1 MTADHISEQQ
11 RRRTVVPY
19 FTMLFVDP
27 TARKTV
33 VIRASTELGRTKCPL
48 KDRPTGTIPISL
60 MRSSRVYPNRVNP
73 IWVRSAKVSACQI
86 VL

>member
-48 KDRPTGTIPISL
+48 KDRLAGTRMAL
-60 MRSSRVYPNRVNP
+60 LERSG
-73 IWVRSAKVSACQI
+73 VS
-86 VL
+86 